1 MQEFAPYAFKMRD
14 SVAYGHPGQ
23 SSLRPMTKVTSVRV
37 SPRDRVKSRCEAV
50 GQRSNLGESMQKQ
63 VAIPRHH
70 CLSPSCFA
78 VLCFLLTASLAQEP
92 SNLQES
98 APTYSPETTDT
109 VYRVTGR
116 VIDDLTGNP
125 LSGATVRLAV
135 GGMVLLS
142 SCANCDS
149 PPPPP
154 PELEPPREN
163 ITGKDGSFAFDNVR
177 ATGGSVTASKPGYM
191 DVWRFRRRAS
201 EPPGGRLISNQTGPV
216 ILRLAPAASISG
228 ILLDHNGTPITKNAD
243 ITLWQLAD
251 WAGWPRLEYGGF
263 PEFAADGTYHF
274 HDLLP
279 GRYYLVADPPVNRE
293 GPARNAA
300 GHAVG
305 EVPVRYPAPT
315 SQRPNPFFTLHE
327 GEQAHLNFRLPQ
339 RMLHR
344 VTGTVNASQPYSY
357 DIVDANGS
365 KAYLLKGSPF
375 EKPFEAWLPNGSYR
389 LSTGREDVTGP
400 LPFEVAD
407 SDLAGMLFSIAVPE
421 RVEIPVEISSLVPH
435 VPTCLD
441 STPVCGFAEVAL
453 VRFLPGGY
461 VEVVSESRQAGRFDG
476 TSPQLQT
483 AQSVSLI
490 PGIYSAAVAVTL
502 NVYVKSIVSGST
514 DLAVEP
520 LIIRAGD
527 SPEPIR
533 IVLAE
538 GAIVDGVV
546 HHHGK
551 PVMAWVYAVA
561 EDIEPKSDF
570 REFQPVLSDEDGKF
584 HMQGL
589 APGSYLFFASD
600 IELSLNVHD
609 SAETA
614 YWRSRGKIL
623 RVEPGKT
630 TDLVLTVTDSP
641 EEQ

>member
-1 MQEFAPYAFKMRD
+1 MSNDKGTAVSNEPKGSSEVTLRSRWTTFK
-14 SVAYGHPGQ
+14 
-23 SSLRPMTKVTSVRV
+23 
-37 SPRDRVKSRCEAV
+37 
-50 GQRSNLGESMQKQ
+50 LGESMQKR

-70 CLSPSCFA
+70 CLLPGCFA

-98 APTYSPETTDT
+98 ASTNTPETTDT
-109 VYRVTGR
+109 QYGVTGR
-116 VIDDLTGNP
+116 VVDDLTGNP
-125 LSGATVRLAV
+125 LNGATVRLAV
-135 GGMVLLS
+135 GGRVMLS
-142 SCANCDS
+142 SCAGCASPPS
-149 PPPPP
+149 PPPE
-154 PELEPPREN
+154 PETPREV
-163 ITGKDGSFAFDNVR
+163 ITGKDGSFAFDSLP
-177 ATGGSVTASKPGYM
+177 ATGGSVTASKPGYI
-191 DVWRFRRRAS
+191 DIWRFRRRAS
-201 EPPGGRLISNQTGPV
+201 DQLGGSLISNQTGPV
-216 ILRLAPAASISG
+216 ILRLAPAASVSG
-228 ILLDHNGTPITKNAD
+228 TLIDHNGTPITKNAD
-243 ITLWQLAD
+243 ITLWRLAD

-279 GRYYLVADPPVNRE
+279 GHYFLVADPPINRE
-293 GPARNAA
+293 GPARNEA
-300 GHAVG
+300 GRAVG

-327 GEQAHLNFRLPQ
+327 GEQAHLNLRFPQ
-339 RMLHR
+339 RTLQR

-365 KAYLLKGSPF
+365 KAYLLKGSAF
-375 EKPFEAWLPNGSYR
+375 EKPFEAWLPKGSYR
-389 LSTGREDVTGP
+389 LTTGREDVTGP
-400 LPFEVAD
+400 LPFEVAG

-421 RVEIPVEISSLVPH
+421 RIEIPVEISSLVPR

-441 STPVCGFAEVAL
+441 PTPVCGFVDVAL

-461 VEVVSESRQAGRFDG
+461 VEVVGQSTQAGRFDG
-476 TSPQLQT
+476 TAPRPQPI
-483 AQSVSLI
+483 QSVSLI
-490 PGIYSAAVAVTL
+490 PGTYTAAVAVTL
-502 NVYVKSIVSGST
+502 NVYAKSIVSGST
-514 DLAVEP
+514 DLAKEP
-520 LIIRAGD
+520 LTIRAGD
-527 SPEPIR
+527 SPEPIH

-546 HHHGK
+546 HRHGQ
-551 PVMAWVYAVA
+551 PVNAWVYALA

-584 HMQGL
+584 HLQGL

-630 TDLVLTVTDSP
+630 TDLVLVAAEPP
-641 EEQ
+641 EEP

>member
-1 MQEFAPYAFKMRD
+1 
-14 SVAYGHPGQ
+14 
-23 SSLRPMTKVTSVRV
+23 
-37 SPRDRVKSRCEAV
+37 
-50 GQRSNLGESMQKQ
+50 MQKR

-70 CLSPSCFA
+70 CVSPSCFA

-92 SNLQES
+92 SNLQGS
-98 APTYSPETTDT
+98 ASTKTPETTDT
-109 VYRVTGR
+109 LYDVTGR
-116 VIDDLTGNP
+116 VVDDLTGNP

-135 GGMVLLS
+135 GGMVVVS
-142 SCANCDS
+142 SCAGCDS
-149 PPPPP
+149 PPSPPAE
-154 PELEPPREN
+154 PETPREV
-163 ITGKDGSFAFDNVR
+163 ITGKDGSFAFDSLP

-191 DVWRFRRRAS
+191 DIWRFRSRAS
-201 EPPGGRLISNQTGPV
+201 DQPSGSLISNQTGPV

-228 ILLDHNGTPITKNAD
+228 ILIDHNGTPITKNAA
-243 ITLWQLAD
+243 ITLWRLAD

-279 GRYYLVADPPVNRE
+279 GRYYLVADPPINRE
-293 GPARNAA
+293 GPARNE
-300 GHAVG
+300 GGRAVG

-327 GEQAHLNFRLPQ
+327 GEHAQLNLRFPQ
-339 RMLHR
+339 RTLHR

-365 KAYLLKGSPF
+365 KAYLLKGSAF
-375 EKPFEAWLPNGSYR
+375 EKRFEAWLPKGSFR
-389 LSTGREDVTGP
+389 LTTGREDVTGP
-400 LPFEVAD
+400 LPFEVAG
-407 SDLAGMLFSIAVPE
+407 SDLTGMFFSIAVPE
-421 RVEIPVEISSLVPH
+421 PIEIPVEISSLVPH
-435 VPTCLD
+435 VPTCLEP
-441 STPVCGFAEVAL
+441 TPVCGFVDVAL

-461 VEVVSESRQAGRFDG
+461 VEVVGQSTQAGRFDG
-476 TSPQLQT
+476 TAPQSQAT
-483 AQSVSLI
+483 QSVSLI
-490 PGIYSAAVAVTL
+490 PGTYTAAVAVTL
-502 NVYVKSIVSGST
+502 NVYAKSIVSGST

-520 LIIRAGD
+520 LTIRAGD
-527 SPEPIR
+527 SPEPIH

-538 GAIVDGVV
+538 GAKVDGVV
-546 HHHGK
+546 HRHGK
-551 PVMAWVYAVA
+551 PVSAWVYAVA
-561 EDIEPKSDF
+561 EDIEAKSDF

-630 TDLVLTVTDSP
+630 TELVLVVAETP
-641 EEQ
+641 EEP

>member
-1 MQEFAPYAFKMRD
+1 MTKGTAVRN
-14 SVAYGHPGQ
+14 Q
-23 SSLRPMTKVTSVRV
+23 SKGSSEVSLR
-37 SPRDRVKSRCEAV
+37 SRWTTLK
-50 GQRSNLGESMQKQ
+50 LGESMQKQ

-70 CLSPSCFA
+70 CLSLRCFA

-98 APTYSPETTDT
+98 APTDSPETTDT
-109 VYRVTGR
+109 VYRVAGR

-135 GGMVLLS
+135 GGMVIFS
-142 SCANCDS
+142 SCADCDS

-154 PELEPPREN
+154 PEPEPPREC
-163 ITGKDGSFAFDNVR
+163 ITGKDGSFAFDNVP

-201 EPPGGRLISNQTGPV
+201 DLPGGSLISNQSGPV

-263 PEFAADGTYHF
+263 PEFAADGAYHF

-279 GRYYLVADPPVNRE
+279 GRYYLVADPPVNRK
-293 GPARNAA
+293 GPARNAT

-327 GEQAHLNFRLPQ
+327 GEQAHLNFRFPQ
-339 RMLHR
+339 RTLHC

-365 KAYLLKGSPF
+365 KAYLLKGSAF
-375 EKPFEAWLPNGSYR
+375 EQPFEAWLPNGSYR
-389 LSTGREDVTGP
+389 LSAGREDVTGP
-400 LPFEVAD
+400 LPFEVAG
-407 SDLAGMLFSIAVPE
+407 SDLADMLFSIAVPE
-421 RVEIPVEISSLVPH
+421 RIEIPVEISSLVPH

-441 STPVCGFAEVAL
+441 PTPVCGFAEVAL

-461 VEVVSESRQAGRFDG
+461 VEVVGQSTQAGRFDG
-476 TSPQLQT
+476 TPPQLQPT
-483 AQSVSLI
+483 QPVSLI
-490 PGIYSAAVAVTL
+490 PGTYTAAVAVTL
-502 NVYVKSIVSGST
+502 NVYAKSIVSGST

-551 PVMAWVYAVA
+551 PVKAWVYAVA

-630 TDLVLTVTDSP
+630 TDLVLAVAEPP
-641 EEQ
+641 EEP